1 MARRGGAGTASAYWV
16 CSCGEWSWGHRTSCH
31 GCAQPP
37 PKATRPP
44 ERWGPTPAESIS
56 LRDWE
61 VQPRG
66 QRNQAKARAAAER
79 AARRRAAGAMGS
91 AASGDANGD
100 AIDLEPGGGA
110 MHVDAGEGAGSAPG
124 GLARLRRAL
133 AALRAAPET
142 QDEADALAARIRKVE
157 TEIAAARPLDARL
170 RSAMDRA
177 ASAAQRQEAASG
189 EEAKLQA
196 AWQEAARKREEAAA
210 VSEAAQA
217 EVRQLRSELAPA
229 PVQPG
234 VGTAGLEQAVAMV
247 AGALEAQ
254 NAEVTAAVWPFF
266 AAMAAAA
273 ARVQGGATAGQDQPA
288 WEGPARPSDGQGATA
303 ATPEARSEFCS
314 PEPPMDWQPPGGAW
328 TAGPPAP
335 SPNRTPGR
343 RAASGPTSGRHG
355 RGDERRSRAW
365 TRSRS
370 GEGPAAAAGPRAPAP
385 SQRTLHQV
393 WQGRPRG

>member
-1 MARRGGAGTASAYWV
+1 
-16 CSCGEWSWGHRTSCH
+16 
-31 GCAQPP
+31 
-37 PKATRPP
+37 
-44 ERWGPTPAESIS
+44 
-56 LRDWE
+56 
-61 VQPRG
+61 
-66 QRNQAKARAAAER
+66 
-79 AARRRAAGAMGS
+79 
-91 AASGDANGD
+91 
-100 AIDLEPGGGA
+100 

>member
-1 MARRGGAGTASAYWV
+1 MW
-16 CSCGEWSWGHRTSCH
+16 
-31 GCAQPP
+31 
-37 PKATRPP
+37 TR
-44 ERWGPTPAESIS
+44 
-56 LRDWE
+56 
-61 VQPRG
+61 
-66 QRNQAKARAAAER
+66 ARA
-79 AARRRAAGAMGS
+79 
-91 AASGDANGD
+91 
-100 AIDLEPGGGA
+100 PGL
-110 MHVDAGEGAGSAPG
+110 PG

-157 TEIAAARPLDARL
+157 TEVAAARPLDAPL

-177 ASAAQRQEAASG
+177 ASAAQRLEVASG

-247 AGALEAQ
+247 AGTLEAQ

-303 ATPEARSEFCS
+303 ATLEARSEFCS
-314 PEPPMDWQPPGGAW
+314 PEPPMDWQPPAGQVGHGPPGLPLTARTALRAAEPRQGRRREGTGGA
-328 TAGPPAP
+328 T
-335 SPNRTPGR
+335 R
-343 RAASGPTSGRHG
+343 RAAGRGHARGPARARPLLLAPVLLPQRSAPCTRSGKGGRGGSGSGGDGAATAAARHG
-355 RGDERRSRAW
+355 REETHAAALQEKD
-365 TRSRS
+365 S
-370 GEGPAAAAGPRAPAP
+370 GEEALAGAGAQGAQAFKAATANITSWMGGADWILA
-385 SQRTLHQV
+385 QDF
-393 WQGRPRG
+393 